1 MAGARRP
8 NGHVMFRRIARPNL
22 IRLPRR
28 RRPAA
33 PLAATAIVAAALVA
47 ATGAGPAAAQ
57 SPSEQESTTSAAFT
71 GTASSANAR
80 FVVDAYQTL
89 LGRDPD
95 TAGLDFHLSRLA
107 AGGAR
112 SRLAVTYAL
121 LFSAEGSRGE
131 VDRAYQDLLDRAP
144 DGPGS
149 DYWTSHL
156 EGHGVVD
163 LRVLL
168 LASDEYHARSGA
180 SDRAW
185 VEALYAD
192 VLGRGADAAGLAYWT
207 GQASAGVARALI
219 AAAVYRS
226 DEALARRASAYY
238 SEILGRSPST
248 AERNGAV
255 TTIRRIGERGLRA
268 ELLASDEAFESSLQ
282 AALS

>member
-1 MAGARRP
+1 
-8 NGHVMFRRIARPNL
+8 MFRRIARLNHT
-22 IRLPRR
+22 RPRR
-28 RRPAA
+28 RSGHVGDRRHRTATSRAA
-33 PLAATAIVAAALVA
+33 VAAAVVAALVA
-47 ATGAGPAAAQ
+47 VAGVGPGAAQ
-57 SPSEQESTTSAAFT
+57 TPSEQESTTSAAFT
-71 GTASSANAR
+71 GSATSANAR

-95 TAGLDFHLSRLA
+95 TAGLDFHLARLA
-107 AGGAR
+107 SGGSR
-112 SRLAVTYAL
+112 SRQAVTYAL

-131 VDRAYQDLLDRAP
+131 VGRAYQDLLDRAP

-156 EGHGVVD
+156 EGNGVVD

-168 LASDEYHARSGA
+168 LASDEYRTRAGA
-180 SDRAW
+180 TDQSW
-185 VEALYAD
+185 IEALYVD
-192 VLGRGADAAGLAYWT
+192 VLGRGADASGLAYWT

-219 AAAVYRS
+219 AAAVYQS
-226 DEALARRASAYY
+226 DEALARRATAYY

-248 AERNGAV
+248 GERDGAV
-255 TTIRRIGERGLRA
+255 ATIRRIGERGLRA